1 MCTACTTKFPEV
13 GRRRFRA
20 QHNLGSETS
29 SLLTFCDASAAEEET
44 AEELSACLSSSS
56 LERDL
61 GMLKIQFLL
70 QLLLFPNNGCC
81 SSVPHFTVVFGVY
94 IHRILLVSVCMERK
108 DNFGGNK
115 SPFPRI
121 RFLPKTSL
129 SNKALVLAG
138 YCQSF
143 NLLCISVLREK
154 RLLLFLNLVLGFGI
168 MQIFWPLFLSSLI
181 PHNVEWDIFLYD
193 FAHLLQCRL
202 SSGDVHVH
210 VYMYIC
216 KTCRI
221 RPKSRQV

>member
-1 MCTACTTKFPEV
+1 MPVLQRKKLQKSCLFVCPPHPWREIWECWRYNFS
-13 GRRRFRA
+13 F
-20 QHNLGSETS
+20 S
-29 SLLTFCDASAAEEET
+29 FCCFQITGVA
-44 AEELSACLSSSS
+44 
-56 LERDL
+56 
-61 GMLKIQFLL
+61 
-70 QLLLFPNNGCC
+70 LLFLILLCLDY
-81 SSVPHFTVVFGVY
+81 TV
-94 IHRILLVSVCMERK
+94 HRILLVSVCMERK

-115 SPFPRI
+115 SLFPRLY
-121 RFLPKTSL
+121 FLPKTSL

-168 MQIFWPLFLSSLI
+168 MQIFWPLFLNSLI